1 MAKDVKDNIKG
12 FHSLMIRAHLLR
24 KLYQKSV
31 IFIADSNSELATGN
45 KTKDAHF
52 HGRLLN
58 CAIDGMHLAVF
69 TCQ

>member
-1 MAKDVKDNIKG
+1 MAKNVQDNVKG
-12 FHSLMIRAHLLR
+12 FHSFMIRAHLLR
-24 KLYQKSV
+24 KLHQKNV
-31 IFIADSNSELATGN
+31 IFIADSNAELAAGN
-45 KTKDAHF
+45 KTKNSHF